1 MAAARPILWHM
12 TNSERETAFTKLVS
26 TRNRMLEIRKQITDV
41 RAHDLKEESR
51 YLELQ
56 IELDNALHEFQA
68 AATEFSETVRHN
80 SAGSQE
86 RKLPSSV
93 EEGSLCNHR

>member
-1 MAAARPILWHM
+1 M

-26 TRNRMLEIRKQITDV
+26 TRNRMLEIRKQITDI

-51 YLELQ
+51 RYIELQ
-56 IELDNALHEFQA
+56 IELDNALQEFQA
-68 AATEFSETVRHN
+68 ATTEFAETVRLN

-86 RKLPSSV
+86 RKLPSSSCMV

>member
-1 MAAARPILWHM
+1 M
-12 TNSERETAFTKLVS
+12 TYSEREAAFTKLVS

-41 RAHDLKEESR
+41 RANEEESR
-51 YLELQ
+51 RYMELQ
-56 IELDNALHEFQA
+56 IQLDNALHEFQA

-86 RKLPSSV
+86 RKLPSLA
-93 EEGSLCNHR
+93 EEGSLYNHR

>member
-1 MAAARPILWHM
+1 M
-12 TNSERETAFTKLVS
+12 TNSEREAAFTKLVS

-41 RAHDLKEESR
+41 RAHEEESR

>member
-1 MAAARPILWHM
+1 M
-12 TNSERETAFTKLVS
+12 TYSEREAAFTKLVS

-41 RAHDLKEESR
+41 RAHEEESRR

-56 IELDNALHEFQA
+56 IQLDNALHEFQA

-86 RKLPSSV
+86 RKLPSLA

>member
-1 MAAARPILWHM
+1 
-12 TNSERETAFTKLVS
+12 
-26 TRNRMLEIRKQITDV
+26 MLEIRKQITDV
-41 RAHDLKEESR
+41 RAHEEESRR

-56 IELDNALHEFQA
+56 IELDNALQEFQA

-86 RKLPSSV
+86 RKLPSLA

>member
-1 MAAARPILWHM
+1 M
-12 TNSERETAFTKLVS
+12 TNSEREAAFTKLVS

-41 RAHDLKEESR
+41 RAHEEESR
-51 YLELQ
+51 RYMEPQ

>member
-1 MAAARPILWHM
+1 M
-12 TNSERETAFTKLVS
+12 TYSEREAAFTKLVS

-41 RAHDLKEESR
+41 RAHEEESRR

-86 RKLPSSV
+86 RKLPSLAD
-93 EEGSLCNHR
+93 EGSLCNHR

>member
-1 MAAARPILWHM
+1 M
-12 TNSERETAFTKLVS
+12 TYSEREAAFTKLVS

-41 RAHDLKEESR
+41 RAHEEESR
-51 YLELQ
+51 RYMELQ

>member
-1 MAAARPILWHM
+1 M
-12 TNSERETAFTKLVS
+12 TYSEREAAFTKLVS

-41 RAHDLKEESR
+41 RAHQEESR

>member
-1 MAAARPILWHM
+1 M

-26 TRNRMLEIRKQITDV
+26 TRNRMLEIRKQITDI

-51 YLELQ
+51 RYIELQ

-86 RKLPSSV
+86 RKLPSSSCMV
-93 EEGSLCNHR
+93 EEGSLYNHR